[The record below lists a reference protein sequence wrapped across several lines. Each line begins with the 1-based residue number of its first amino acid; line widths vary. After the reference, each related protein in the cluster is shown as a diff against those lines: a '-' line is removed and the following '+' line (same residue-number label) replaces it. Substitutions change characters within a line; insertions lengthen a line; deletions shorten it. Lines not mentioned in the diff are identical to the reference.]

1 MVLELV
7 VLDHFEHLDIDS
19 SPSINSLTRTLSF
32 LVSQKTSHV
41 LFSLHLPRRT
51 GNHFSLPSL
60 KSPVLNPLLSP
71 AILVL
76 ILWLSVI
83 RIIWI
88 RNCQIPDSGLWEK
101 KIQIIRA
108 FTTIRIQ
115 TTHTTTKPAS
125 PHLSLRHLIQSY
137 HTLHPSSSNG
147 YTPSTLLHQT
157 SPQPCNTHTYT
168 PTPLQSSPTP
178 PHITSTQYHTT
189 FQHTTP
195 LQPLPHTPT
204 HTHPQHLHT
213 LNTYTPSNTL
223 HPSNLYHTPQPIHTL
238 NTYTPS
244 THTHPPTPYTPSN
257 TLHTLQPSPTPHPPP
272 MPQTHHLT
280 PVPPPPP
287 HLTHCLHPPT
297 PGCRRVEGC
306 VSVEVMCSVEVM

>member
-60 KSPVLNPLLSP
+60 KLPVLNPLLSP

-76 ILWLSVI
+76 ILWLSII

-178 PHITSTQYHTT
+178 PHITSTQY
-189 FQHTTP
+189 P
-195 LQPLPHTPT
+195 YDLPT
-204 HTHPQHLHT
+204 HYTPPTFTTHPNPYTPSTPTHPQH
-213 LNTYTPSNTL
+213 
-223 HPSNLYHTPQPIHTL
+223 IHTL
-238 NTYTPS
+238 QHP
-244 THTHPPTPYTPSN
+244 THPPTLYTHSN
-257 TLHTLQPSPTPHPPP
+257 LLLHHIPLQCPKHTI
-272 MPQTHHLT
+272 
-280 PVPPPPP
+280 
-287 HLTHCLHPPT
+287 
-297 PGCRRVEGC
+297 
-306 VSVEVMCSVEVM
+306 

>member
-76 ILWLSVI
+76 ILWLSII

-115 TTHTTTKPAS
+115 TTHTTPNLHHHTYPSYTSYNPITHCTPHPPTAIRPPPSYTKHHLNPAI
-125 PHLSLRHLIQSY
+125 PI
-137 HTLHPSSSNG
+137 HTHQHPSNL
-147 YTPSTLLHQT
+147 LLHHHT
-157 SPQPCNTHTYT
+157 SPPPNT
-168 PTPLQSSPTP
+168 
-178 PHITSTQYHTT
+178 HTT